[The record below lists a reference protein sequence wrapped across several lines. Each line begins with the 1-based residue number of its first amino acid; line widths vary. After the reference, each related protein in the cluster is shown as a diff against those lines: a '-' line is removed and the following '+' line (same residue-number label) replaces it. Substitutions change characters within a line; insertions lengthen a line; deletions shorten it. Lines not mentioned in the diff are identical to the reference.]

1 MTSSLDSIS
10 PQSTNADPQAAYMLA
25 TLEKLEQS
33 QWWAA
38 EQHLATQY
46 NMLRPLLT
54 HAARTVPFYRK
65 RFKAA
70 GVNPGLLL
78 NRKSWSK
85 IPLLT
90 RRDIQEAGE
99 LLVSKEPPSD
109 HGYVIQTSTSGSTGQ
124 PVHVKSTT
132 FNSLL
137 WRIFTIREHLWHKR
151 DFSGKLASIRQ
162 FNEGVATP
170 PEGSTADGWG
180 PATNALF
187 RTGPCA
193 MLSILATVREQAEWL
208 IRQDSD
214 YLLNYPSNLL
224 ALTHYFEDN
233 GLTLPRL
240 RQVLTIS
247 ETVSPALREA
257 CQRVWGVPVV
267 DTYSSREMG
276 YIASQCPEHENL
288 HVHAENVLVEVLDE
302 DNRPCRPGQIG
313 KLVITSLHNYA
324 MPLIRYQIGDYAEV
338 GEICPC
344 GRGLPVLT
352 RILGRKRNMLRLPN
366 GEVRWP
372 IVGGPIPKHLNL
384 PPRQYQLVQKSLEV
398 IEVRVASTRH
408 FSDEETVLL
417 TAAFKKALGH
427 DFEIR
432 WVCIDQFPQNPS
444 GKFEEFISEISG

>member
-1 MTSSLDSIS
+1 
-10 PQSTNADPQAAYMLA
+10 MLA

-33 QWWAA
+33 QWWPA
-38 EQHLATQY
+38 EQHSVTQF
-46 NMLRPLLT
+46 NMLRPLLA
-54 HAARTVPFYRK
+54 HAAQTVPFYRK

-70 GVNPGLLL
+70 GIYPDMPL
-78 NRKSWSK
+78 NKKSWAN

-99 LLVSKEPPSD
+99 FLVSKKPPPD
-109 HGYVIQTSTSGSTGQ
+109 HGCIIQTSTSGSTGQ

-132 FNSLL
+132 LNTLL
-137 WRIFTIREHLWHKR
+137 WQIFTVREHLWHKR

-162 FNEGVATP
+162 LDEGVAAP
-170 PEGSTADGWG
+170 PEGRLADGWG

-187 RTGPCA
+187 KTGPCA

-214 YLLNYPSNLL
+214 YLLSYPSNLL
-224 ALTHYFEDN
+224 ALIHYFEDN

-240 RQVLTIS
+240 KQALTIS

-276 YIASQCPEHENL
+276 YIASQCPEHEHL
-288 HVHAENVLVEVLDE
+288 HVHAENVLVEVLDAN
-302 DNRPCRPGQIG
+302 NRPCQPGQTG
-313 KLVITSLHNYA
+313 KLVITSLYNYA

-338 GEICPC
+338 GEPCPC
-344 GRGLPVLT
+344 GRGLPVLK
-352 RILGRKRNMLRLPN
+352 RILGRERNMLRLPN
-366 GEVRWP
+366 GESRWP
-372 IVGGPIPKHLNL
+372 IIGGPIPKHIKL
-384 PPRQYQLVQKSLEV
+384 PPRQFQVVQKSLDV
-398 IEVRVASTRH
+398 IEVRLASSRPFTA
-408 FSDEETVLL
+408 EETASI
-417 TAAFKKALGH
+417 TAAFKKAFGH

-432 WVCIDQFPQNPS
+432 WVYVDEFPRSSS
-444 GKFEEFISEISG
+444 GKFEEFISEISC